1 MTDGTTA
8 GPTAP
13 WRILSL
19 PPVGKEVVRGL
30 FAPLGDAAE
39 VVFPATRDRAGLL
52 AALPSADIVIAD
64 FSHGFVLD
72 AEAVAA
78 ARRLAFVQMPAVGVD
93 RLDLAAL
100 TAAGVPVANAAGFNA
115 RGVAEWVVGAAFV
128 LCRNLAWGDR
138 AVRAGGWPQAELA
151 GRDPRE
157 VHAQRVGIGGFGA
170 IGAEAARLFAALGC
184 AVSYWT
190 RRRRPE
196 AAATYRGLDDLV
208 ATSDILVLALPLTEE
223 TRGLIGPERLA
234 LLPAG
239 ALLIN
244 VARGGIA
251 PDGAVLAALES
262 GRLAGAALDVFE
274 REPLPADHPLR
285 SREDVLL
292 SPHAA
297 GSSVQSQRNLLAAVR
312 DNVTAAVQ
320 GRDVRNIVN
329 GVKPQAIRR

>member
-1 MTDGTTA
+1 M
-8 GPTAP
+8 TAP

-19 PPVGKEVVRGL
+19 APIGRETVRAM
-30 FAPLGDAAE
+30 FEPLGGAAE

-64 FSHGFVLD
+64 FSHGLVLD

-78 ARRLAFVQMPAVGVD
+78 ARRLSFVQVPAVGVD

-100 TAAGVPVANAAGFNA
+100 TAADVPVANAAGFNA
-115 RGVAEWVVGAAFV
+115 RCVAEWVLGAALA

-138 AVRAGGWPQAELA
+138 AVRAGGWPQAEMA
-151 GRDPRE
+151 ARDPRE
-157 VHAQRVGIGGFGA
+157 IHTQRVGIVGFGS
-170 IGAEAARLFAALGC
+170 IGAEVARLFAALGC

-196 AAATYRGLDDLV
+196 VAATYRELDALV
-208 ATSDILVLALPLTEE
+208 AASDILVLALPLTDE
-223 TRGLIGPERLA
+223 TRGMVGPARLA
-234 LLPAG
+234 LLPER
-239 ALLIN
+239 ALLVN

-251 PDGAVLAALES
+251 PDDAVLAALES
-262 GRLAGAALDVFE
+262 GRLAGAALDVFD
-274 REPLPADHPLR
+274 REPLPPDHPLR

-297 GSSVQSQRNLLAAVR
+297 GSSVQSRRNLIAAVR

-320 GRDVRNIVN
+320 GREVRNIVN
-329 GVKPQAIRR
+329 GVKPQVIRR

>member
-1 MTDGTTA
+1 M
-8 GPTAP
+8 TAP

-19 PPVGKEVVRGL
+19 PPVGREIVRGM

-39 VVFPATRDRAGLL
+39 VAFPEHRDRAALL

-100 TAAGVPVANAAGFNA
+100 TAADVPVANAAGFNA
-115 RGVAEWVVGAAFV
+115 RGVAEWVIGAAFA

-138 AVRAGGWPQAELA
+138 AMRAGGWPQAELA
-151 GRDPRE
+151 GRNPRE
-157 VHAQRVGIGGFGA
+157 VHTQRVGIVGFGA
-170 IGAEAARLFAALGC
+170 IGAETARLFAALGC

-196 AAATYRGLDDLV
+196 AAATYRELDDLM
-208 ATSDILVLALPLTEE
+208 ATSDILVLALPLTAE
-223 TRGLIGPERLA
+223 TRGMIGPERLA
-234 LLPAG
+234 LLPDG
-239 ALLIN
+239 ALLVN

-251 PDGAVLAALES
+251 PDDAVLGALDS
-262 GRLAGAALDVFE
+262 GRLAGAALDVYD
-274 REPLPADHPLR
+274 REPLPPGHPLR
-285 SREDVLL
+285 SRENVLL

-297 GSSVQSQRNLLAAVR
+297 GSTVQSRLNLITEVR

-329 GVKPQAIRR
+329 GVKPQVIRR

>member
-1 MTDGTTA
+1 M
-8 GPTAP
+8 TAP

-19 PPVGKEVVRGL
+19 PPVGREVVRGM
-30 FAPLGDAAE
+30 FEPLGDAAE
-39 VVFPATRDRAGLL
+39 VTFPERRDRAALL

-64 FSHGFVLD
+64 FSRGFVLD

-100 TAAGVPVANAAGFNA
+100 TAADVPVANAAGFNA
-115 RGVAEWVVGAAFV
+115 RGVAEWVLGAAFA

-138 AVRAGGWPQAELA
+138 GVRAGGWPQAELA
-151 GRDPRE
+151 VRNPRE
-157 VHAQRVGIGGFGA
+157 VHTQRVGIVGFGS
-170 IGAEAARLFAALGC
+170 IGAETARLFAALGC

-196 AAATYRGLDDLV
+196 AAATYRELDDLI
-208 ATSDILVLALPLTEE
+208 ATSDILVLALPLTDE
-223 TRGLIGPERLA
+223 TRGMIGPERLA
-234 LLPAG
+234 LLPPN

-251 PDGAVLAALES
+251 PDDAVLGALDS
-262 GRLAGAALDVFE
+262 GSLAGAALDVYD
-274 REPLPADHPLR
+274 REPLPPGHPLR
-285 SREDVLL
+285 SQENVLL

-297 GSSVQSQRNLLAAVR
+297 GSTVQSQQNLIAAVR

-329 GVKPQAIRR
+329 GVKPQVIRR